1 MKRVVLILGGVVV
14 ALYVALIYVPID
26 PDERRP
32 GTRLSGDLA
41 PVLDTDWSF
50 LQGRTQAWLETRT
63 WYLIPHSITVSA
75 WAVGGTLYV
84 GCSRC
89 DTKTWP
95 KHVARDNRVRLKI
108 GDEIHLRRA
117 AQITDPA
124 GIQAAMGGREIV
136 PGFALFRMDPR

>member
-1 MKRVVLILGGVVV
+1 MKGFALTLVAVVIV
-14 ALYVALIYVPID
+14 LYVALIYIPID
-26 PDERRP
+26 PEERRP
-32 GTRLSGDLA
+32 GTRLSGDSA
-41 PVLDTDWSF
+41 SVQDPDWSF

-75 WAVGGTLYV
+75 WADDGTLYV

-117 AQITDPA
+117 VQVTDPA
-124 GIQAAMGGREIV
+124 ELQAAMGGREV
-136 PGFALFRMDPR
+136 APGYALFRMDPR

>member
-1 MKRVVLILGGVVV
+1 MKRVVLILGGVLV
-14 ALYVALIYVPID
+14 ALYVALIFVPID
-26 PDERRP
+26 PVERRP
-32 GTRLSGDLA
+32 GTRLSGDPPTAL
-41 PVLDTDWSF
+41 SF

-75 WAVGGTLYV
+75 WADDGTLYV

-108 GDEIHLRRA
+108 GDEIHMRRA
-117 AQITDPA
+117 MQITDPVA
-124 GIQAAMGGREIV
+124 LQAAMGEREV
-136 PGFALFRMDPR
+136 GSGFALFRMDPR

>member
-1 MKRVVLILGGVVV
+1 MKRVVLILAGVAV
-14 ALYVALIYVPID
+14 AVYIALIYLPMD
-26 PDERRP
+26 PVERRP
-32 GTRLSGDLA
+32 GTRLSGDPA
-41 PVLDTDWSF
+41 SVQNPDWSF

-75 WAVGGTLYV
+75 WADDGILYV

-108 GDEIHLRRA
+108 GDENHLRRA
-117 AQITDPA
+117 VQITDPA
-124 GIQAAMGGREIV
+124 ELRAAMGGREIG
-136 PGFALFRMDPR
+136 PGFALFRMEPR

>member
-32 GTRLSGDLA
+32 GTRLSGDPA

-50 LQGRTQAWLETRT
+50 LQGRTQAWLEART

-75 WAVGGTLYV
+75 WADEGTLYV

-117 AQITDPA
+117 VQVTDPA
-124 GIQAAMGGREIV
+124 ELQAAMGGREV
-136 PGFALFRMDPR
+136 APGYALFRMEPR

>member
-26 PDERRP
+26 PVERRP
-32 GTRLSGDLA
+32 GTRLSGDPPAAL
-41 PVLDTDWSF
+41 SF

-75 WAVGGTLYV
+75 WADDGTLYV

-108 GDEIHLRRA
+108 GDEIHMRRA
-117 AQITDPA
+117 VRITDPVA
-124 GIQAAMGGREIV
+124 LQAAMGEREV
-136 PGFALFRMDPR
+136 GSGFALFRMDPR